1 MWKRLISSMSMNMVK
16 NNLKFNRQNIS
27 SISSYTRRMNDEIKG
42 DDIGYYHLP
51 SLGMDIVS
59 KIEEIAKRDFDS
71 VVLVGVGGSS
81 LGVKALYDMLNLQKE
96 LIFLDNLDPY
106 SIEQNSTKINPNRS
120 IFIISSKSGTTI
132 ETISI
137 YKYIL
142 EKFNIKSYE
151 NFIFITDPNSPLESY
166 AKEIGAIIFNIP
178 KNVGGRFSV
187 LSAIGLVP
195 LGLCGADI
203 KDLLAGANSAKEQ
216 YLDNGDDGVLQK
228 AYHYATHSSAK
239 INVLFSYSDRLT
251 SFNEWYVQLWA
262 ESLGK
267 KRGYKRVGLTPVGLV
282 GSKDQHSFLQLIME
296 GVKDKTVTFITIKD
310 HNSTIS
316 VPNLKLNF
324 LDGCDFVNS
333 KSIAEVFNAQAHS
346 TMQAL
351 ASEMIS
357 IDELVID
364 RLDEWHCGWLIYYYE
379 LLTSAT
385 GLMLGINTYDQ
396 PGVEAG
402 KRILKKL
409 LESKES

>member
-1 MWKRLISSMSMNMVK
+1 MVV
-16 NNLKFNRQNIS
+16 NNLKFSPKNITT
-27 SISSYTRRMNDEIKG
+27 INSYARRMNDELSG

-51 SLGMDIVS
+51 SLGVDMVGRINELS
-59 KIEEIAKRDFDS
+59 RYEFDS

-106 SIEQNSTKINPNRS
+106 SIEKKCAKIDPS
-120 IFIISSKSGTTI
+120 KTLFIISSKSGTTI

-142 EKFNIKSYE
+142 AKFAIKSYE
-151 NFIFITDPNSPLESY
+151 NFIFITDPDSPLESY
-166 AKEIGAIIFNIP
+166 AKKVGAKIFNIP

-203 KDLLAGANSAKEQ
+203 SELLAGANSAKEQ
-216 YLDNGDDGVLQK
+216 YLSRNDDGILQK

-267 KRGYKRVGLTPVGLV
+267 KRGYKRLGLTPVGLV

-310 HNSTIS
+310 HGNSIT
-316 VPNLKLNF
+316 VPDLNLDFLN
-324 LDGCDFVNS
+324 GCDFVNS

>member
-1 MWKRLISSMSMNMVK
+1 MVV
-16 NNLKFNRQNIS
+16 NNLKFSPKNITT
-27 SISSYTRRMNDEIKG
+27 INSYARRMNDEIKG

>member
-1 MWKRLISSMSMNMVK
+1 MVK

-106 SIEQNSTKINPNRS
+106 SIEQNSTRINPNRS

-151 NFIFITDPNSPLESY
+151 NFVFITDPNSPLESY

-364 RLDEWHCGWLIYYYE
+364 RLNEWHCGWLIYYYE

>member
-1 MWKRLISSMSMNMVK
+1 MVK
-16 NNLKFNRQNIS
+16 NNLKFNKQNIS
-27 SISSYTRRMNDEIKG
+27 SISSYARRMNDEIKG

-106 SIEQNSTKINPNRS
+106 SIEQNSTRINPNRS

-151 NFIFITDPNSPLESY
+151 NFVFITDPNSPLESY

-346 TMQAL
+346 TIQAL

>member
-1 MWKRLISSMSMNMVK
+1 MVK

-106 SIEQNSTKINPNRS
+106 SIEQNSTKINPSRS

>member
-1 MWKRLISSMSMNMVK
+1 MVK
-16 NNLKFNRQNIS
+16 NNLKFNKQNIS

-239 INVLFSYSDRLT
+239 INVLFSYSDKLT

>member
-1 MWKRLISSMSMNMVK
+1 MVK
-16 NNLKFNRQNIS
+16 NNLKFNKQNIS

-106 SIEQNSTKINPNRS
+106 SIEQNSTRINPNRS

-151 NFIFITDPNSPLESY
+151 NFVFITDPNSPLESY

-351 ASEMIS
+351 TSEMIS

>member
-1 MWKRLISSMSMNMVK
+1 MVK
-16 NNLKFNRQNIS
+16 NNLKFSPKNITT
-27 SISSYTRRMNDEIKG
+27 INSYARRMNDEIKG

-59 KIEEIAKRDFDS
+59 KIEEMAKCDFDS

-106 SIEQNSTKINPNRS
+106 SIEKKCAKIDPNKTL
-120 IFIISSKSGTTI
+120 FIISSKSGTTI

-142 EKFNIKSYE
+142 AKFVIKSYE
-151 NFIFITDPNSPLESY
+151 NFIFITDPDSPLESY

-203 KDLLAGANSAKEQ
+203 SELLVGANSAKEQ
-216 YLDNGDDGVLQK
+216 YLSRNDDGILQK

>member
-1 MWKRLISSMSMNMVK
+1 MVK

-151 NFIFITDPNSPLESY
+151 NFVFITDPNSPLESY

-333 KSIAEVFNAQAHS
+333 KSIAEVFNTQAHS

>member
-1 MWKRLISSMSMNMVK
+1 MVK

-310 HNSTIS
+310 HNSTIF

-364 RLDEWHCGWLIYYYE
+364 RLNEWHCGWLIYYYE

>member
-1 MWKRLISSMSMNMVK
+1 MVK

-310 HNSTIS
+310 HDSTIS

>member
-1 MWKRLISSMSMNMVK
+1 MVK
-16 NNLKFNRQNIS
+16 NNLKFNKQNIS

-364 RLDEWHCGWLIYYYE
+364 RLNEWHCGWLIYYYE

>member
-1 MWKRLISSMSMNMVK
+1 MVK

-27 SISSYTRRMNDEIKG
+27 SISSYTRRMNDEIKD

-203 KDLLAGANSAKEQ
+203 KDLLTGANSAKEQ

-333 KSIAEVFNAQAHS
+333 KSIVEVFNAQAHS

>member
-1 MWKRLISSMSMNMVK
+1 MVK

-310 HNSTIS
+310 HNSTIF

>member
-1 MWKRLISSMSMNMVK
+1 MVK
-16 NNLKFNRQNIS
+16 NNLKFSKQNIS
-27 SISSYTRRMNDEIKG
+27 SISSYARRMNDEIKG

-106 SIEQNSTKINPNRS
+106 SIEQNSTKINPSRS

-166 AKEIGAIIFNIP
+166 AKEIGVIIFNIP

-364 RLDEWHCGWLIYYYE
+364 RLNEWHCGWLIYYYE

>member
-1 MWKRLISSMSMNMVK
+1 MVK
-16 NNLKFNRQNIS
+16 NNLKFNKQNIS
-27 SISSYTRRMNDEIKG
+27 SISSYARRMNDEIKG

-106 SIEQNSTKINPNRS
+106 SIEQNSTRINPNRS

-137 YKYIL
+137 HKYLL

>member
-1 MWKRLISSMSMNMVK
+1 MVK
-16 NNLKFNRQNIS
+16 NNLKFNKQNIS
-27 SISSYTRRMNDEIKG
+27 SISSYARRMNDEIKG

>member
-1 MWKRLISSMSMNMVK
+1 MVK

-27 SISSYTRRMNDEIKG
+27 SISSYARRMNDEIKG

-59 KIEEIAKRDFDS
+59 KIEEMAKRDFDS

-106 SIEQNSTKINPNRS
+106 SIEQNSTKINPKRS

-166 AKEIGAIIFNIP
+166 AKKIGAIIFNIP